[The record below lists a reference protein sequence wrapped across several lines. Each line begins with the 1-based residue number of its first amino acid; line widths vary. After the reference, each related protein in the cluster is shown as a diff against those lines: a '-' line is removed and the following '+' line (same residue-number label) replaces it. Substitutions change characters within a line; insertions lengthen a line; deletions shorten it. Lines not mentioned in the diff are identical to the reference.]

1 MSSSSVLMWLRSTS
15 LPPPL
20 CHAIAGSTPLKASQ
34 RWVYKRGKEIVV
46 DLLPPCSVT
55 IGAEGKGDGRAGEGR
70 LTFAALCHRTLR
82 EREDGI
88 AREREVERGCQW
100 LGAGHCTIRGPLA
113 IIHYHRLALNRP
125 PGERFLHAGAVMVHL

>member
-1 MSSSSVLMWLRSTS
+1 MQLSGVSSSDWTLYENMRSILRIQMRSTS

-55 IGAEGKGDGRAGEGR
+55 IGAEG
-70 LTFAALCHRTLR
+70 
-82 EREDGI
+82 ER
-88 AREREVERGCQW
+88 
-100 LGAGHCTIRGPLA
+100 
-113 IIHYHRLALNRP
+113 
-125 PGERFLHAGAVMVHL
+125 